1 MTLLQPSEKEFQY
14 RFIPGVEKWQM
25 NSVMN
30 ELKKNFDESKIPFII
45 KKRNTND
52 YYVNNPNKDVRDDR
66 SAVRLSYLAPKT
78 EKDKPIDSIWK
89 EKVAIFD
96 FHSPCHNL
104 DFENKHNI
112 SNGTSLR
119 DFRIAVNLEHKENY
133 AEILSSIHGP
143 IENSCILERRRER
156 ETLEVSNFVMD
167 TTYVVQVE
175 SRRCYKQHE
184 SYELELE
191 LKPSYFI
198 PLLKSYIQD
207 VNGGNLR
214 VIGTHPF
221 IKLLNNFVNLVFG
234 ITLFLN
240 NQKSDY
246 QIGPSTINQGNCPN
260 QVMDL
265 TSINQPKEIVE
276 AFKNFVSPITPIIG
290 DYLYR
295 AVASEKLLLNRQTDI
310 IPKDEIYIYF
320 GLESNS
326 PEAES
331 SDQQS

>member
-1 MTLLQPSEKEFQY
+1 MTLLQPTEKEFQY

-25 NSVMN
+25 SSVMS
-30 ELKKNFDESKIPFII
+30 ELKENFDESKIPFII

-52 YYVNNPNKDVRDDR
+52 YYVNNPKKDVRDDK
-66 SAVRLSYLAPKT
+66 SAIRLSYVAPKT

-96 FHSPCHNL
+96 FYSPCHNL
-104 DFENKHNI
+104 DFENKYI
-112 SNGTSLR
+112 SNGTSLK
-119 DFRIAVNLEHKENY
+119 DFRIAVNIEHKENQT
-133 AEILSSIHGP
+133 EILNSIHGP

-156 ETLEVSNFVMD
+156 ETLEVSNFVLD
-167 TTYVVQVE
+167 TTHVIQIE

-198 PLLKSYIQD
+198 PLLKSYIED
-207 VNGGNLR
+207 INGGNLR

-240 NQKSDY
+240 NQKSDD
-246 QIGPSTINQGNCPN
+246 QIRPTINNQNN
-260 QVMDL
+260 SDQVMDL
-265 TSINQPKEIVE
+265 TSINQSKEMVE
-276 AFKNFVSPITPIIG
+276 AFKKFVSPITPIIG

-295 AVASEKLLLNRQTDI
+295 AVASEKLISNRQEDVI
-310 IPKDEIYIYF
+310 SSDEIDIYF
-320 GLESNS
+320 GLKSIS
-326 PEAES
+326 PEHE
-331 SDQQS
+331 